1 MEFLPVSQE
10 SLLRAAEVL
19 RQGGLVAF
27 PTETVYGLGADA
39 YNPAAL
45 AKVFEA
51 KGRPRFDPLIIH
63 IAAVETLDYAADLS
77 QLTVEIKQKLYL
89 LAKEF
94 WPGPLSIVLPKSD
107 KIPGIATAGLSTAA
121 FRIPGH
127 DAALKLISLSGGAV
141 AAPSANPFGALSP
154 TKAEYVRDTLG
165 EKVDIILDGG
175 ATRVGVESTVLDITG
190 DSVRILRPGGTP
202 KEAIEKLIG
211 PVEDGSSSAEG
222 VYASPGQLKSHY
234 APKTPLKVFP
244 REEMIN
250 LPYEKGRA
258 FLFFDGCAR
267 DEWLKAHG
275 THTFAEEAVIK
286 VLSESGNTT
295 EAAAC
300 LFETLHEL
308 DKCNTVNSRNLEK
321 GLEIS
326 CIYAQLAPQ
335 EGLGAAINDRLRR
348 ASA

>member
-19 RQGGLVAF
+19 RRGGLAAF

-39 YNPAAL
+39 YNAAAI

-63 IAAVETLDYAADLS
+63 IAAAETLEHVADLS
-77 QLTVEIKQKLYL
+77 QLTEETKQKLYL

-94 WPGPLSIVLPKSD
+94 WPGPLSLVLPKSE

-121 FRIPGH
+121 FRIPDH

-154 TKAEYVRDTLG
+154 TRAEYVRDKLG
-165 EKVDIILDGG
+165 EKIDIILDGG

-190 DSVRILRPGGTP
+190 DSAKILRPGGTP

-211 PVEDGSSSAEG
+211 PVEDGSLSTEG
-222 VYASPGQLKSHY
+222 VFVSPGQLKSHY
-234 APKTPLKVFP
+234 APRTPLRAFP
-244 REEMIN
+244 MEEIIS

-258 FLFFDGCAR
+258 FLFFDGRTR
-267 DEWLKAHG
+267 DEWLKAQ
-275 THTFAEEAVIK
+275 AADPSAKEAIR
-286 VLSESGNTT
+286 VLSETGSTT

-300 LFETLHEL
+300 FFETLHEL
-308 DKCNTVNSRNLEK
+308 DNRSTINNRSLEK

-326 CIYAQLAPQ
+326 CIYAQFAPQ
-335 EGLGAAINDRLRR
+335 EGLGTAINDRLRR
-348 ASA
+348 AGA